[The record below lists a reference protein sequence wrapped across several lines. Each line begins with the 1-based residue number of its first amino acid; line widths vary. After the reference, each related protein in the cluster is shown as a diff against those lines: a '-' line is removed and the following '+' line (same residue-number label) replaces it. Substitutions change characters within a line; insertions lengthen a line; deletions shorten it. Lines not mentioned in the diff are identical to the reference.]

1 MRIILKKEEIKGNRI
16 TLSGEKARYLI
27 SVLRCRAGDELQ
39 VFDGE
44 GSLYKSKIAG
54 IENKKIVID
63 LLEQISLNAESP
75 LNLTLVQGILKGEK
89 MDVVVQKATEL
100 GVKEIIPAITERSQ
114 IRHTRKV
121 DRWRKIAE
129 EASKQSGRTIVP
141 VVHEPMEFN
150 SLLAQDVIARSE
162 IPHLSLR
169 DSQSETKQSQNRFG
183 TGAAIFKGVIAS
195 PEPALS
201 DKTRLLRSAR
211 NDKSEGARN
220 DTRETIKGF
229 IFWEEGGLPLK
240 EAIKQSAVSIQHSEN
255 SQLFVLVGPEGGFS
269 KEEVSLAVSKGLI
282 TVSLGKRI
290 LRAET
295 AAISAVALIQF
306 LLGDI

>member
-1 MRIILKKEEIKGNRI
+1 MRIILPKEQIKGQRI

-27 SVLRCRAGDELQ
+27 SVLRCSAGDELQ

-44 GSLYKSKIAG
+44 GSLYKSKITG
-54 IENKKIVID
+54 IENKKVIID

-129 EASKQSGRTIVP
+129 EASKQSGRTMIP

-150 SLLAQDVIARSE
+150 SLFTV
-162 IPHLSLR
+162 HHSLPIR
-169 DSQSETKQSQNRFG
+169 
-183 TGAAIFKGVIAS
+183 
-195 PEPALS
+195 
-201 DKTRLLRSAR
+201 
-211 NDKSEGARN
+211 
-220 DTRETIKGF
+220 GF
-229 IFWEEGGLPLK
+229 IFWEEGGLSLK
-240 EAIKQSAVSIQHSEN
+240 EAIQHSAVSIQHSENSQLSTFN

-269 KEEVSLAVSKGLI
+269 KEEVNRAVSKGLI

-306 LLGDI
+306 LLGDIK

>member
-27 SVLRCRAGDELQ
+27 SVLRCSAGDELQ

-44 GSLYKSKIAG
+44 GSLYKSKITG
-54 IENKKIVID
+54 IENKKVSID

-89 MDVVVQKATEL
+89 MDMVIQKATEL

-129 EASKQSGRTIVP
+129 EASKQSGRTIIP

-150 SLLAQDVIARSE
+150 SLLAQDVIARSVAA
-162 IPHLSLR
+162 
-169 DSQSETKQSQNRFG
+169 KQSH
-183 TGAAIFKGVIAS
+183 KSEIAS
-195 PEPALS
+195 PETALS
-201 DKTRLLRSAR
+201 DKTRLLRS
-211 NDKSEGARN
+211 ARN

-229 IFWEEGGLPLK
+229 IFWEEGGLALK

-255 SQLFVLVGPEGGFS
+255 SQLSTLNSQLFVLVGPEGGFS
-269 KEEVSLAVSKGLI
+269 KEEVNLAVSKGLI

>member
-1 MRIILKKEEIKGNRI
+1 MRIILPKELIKSGEVTI
-16 TLSGEKARYLI
+16 SGEKARYLI
-27 SVLRCRAGDELQ
+27 SVLRCSAGDELQ

-44 GSLYKSKIAG
+44 GSLYKSKITG
-54 IENKKIVID
+54 IENKKVIID

-129 EASKQSGRTIVP
+129 EASKQSGRTMIP

-150 SLLAQDVIARSE
+150 SLFTV
-162 IPHLSLR
+162 HHSL
-169 DSQSETKQSQNRFG
+169 
-183 TGAAIFKGVIAS
+183 
-195 PEPALS
+195 P
-201 DKTRLLRSAR
+201 LR
-211 NDKSEGARN
+211 GL
-220 DTRETIKGF
+220 
-229 IFWEEGGLPLK
+229 IFWEEGGLSLE
-240 EAIKQSAVSIQHSEN
+240 EAIQKVTIQDARYTMQDKKNHASCILHPE
-255 SQLFVLVGPEGGFS
+255 SFYLLVGPEGGFT
-269 KEEVSLAVSKGLI
+269 KGEADIAASKGLI

-306 LLGDI
+306 LLGDIE

>member
-1 MRIILKKEEIKGNRI
+1 MRIILPKEQIKGQKI

-27 SVLRCRAGDELQ
+27 SVLRCSAGDELQ

-44 GSLYKSKIAG
+44 GSLYKSKITG
-54 IENKKIVID
+54 IENKKVRID
-63 LLEQISLNAESP
+63 LLERISLNAESP

-89 MDVVVQKATEL
+89 MDVVIQKATEL

-129 EASKQSGRTIVP
+129 EASKQSGRTMIP
-141 VVHEPMEFN
+141 VVHEPIEFN
-150 SLLAQDVIARSE
+150 SLFTPFRDT
-162 IPHLSLR
+162 SLTGFTVH
-169 DSQSETKQSQNRFG
+169 DSL
-183 TGAAIFKGVIAS
+183 
-195 PEPALS
+195 P
-201 DKTRLLRSAR
+201 LR
-211 NDKSEGARN
+211 
-220 DTRETIKGF
+220 GF
-229 IFWEEGGLPLK
+229 IFWEEGGLSLK
-240 EAIKQSAVSIQHSEN
+240 EAIEKMQDARYKMQDTREN
-255 SQLFVLVGPEGGFS
+255 LSNHPESCIMNLASLYLLIGPEGGFS

>member
-16 TLSGEKARYLI
+16 TISGEKARYLI
-27 SVLRCRAGDELQ
+27 SVLRCSAGDELQ

-44 GSLYKSKIAG
+44 GSLYKSKITG
-54 IENKKIVID
+54 IENKKVIID

-89 MDVVVQKATEL
+89 MDVVIQKATEL

-129 EASKQSGRTIVP
+129 EASKQSGRTMIP
-141 VVHEPMEFN
+141 VVHEPMEF
-150 SLLAQDVIARSE
+150 S
-162 IPHLSLR
+162 
-169 DSQSETKQSQNRFG
+169 
-183 TGAAIFKGVIAS
+183 IFFESFVNFHKI
-195 PEPALS
+195 
-201 DKTRLLRSAR
+201 
-211 NDKSEGARN
+211 N
-220 DTRETIKGF
+220 GF
-229 IFWEEGGLPLK
+229 IFWEEGGLSLK

-255 SQLFVLVGPEGGFS
+255 SQLSTLNSQLFVLVGPEGGFS
-269 KEEVSLAVSKGLI
+269 REEVNLAVSKGLI

-306 LLGDI
+306 LLGDIK

>member
-1 MRIILKKEEIKGNRI
+1 M
-16 TLSGEKARYLI
+16 
-27 SVLRCRAGDELQ
+27 LRCSAGDELQ

-44 GSLYKSKIAG
+44 GSLYKSEITG
-54 IENKKIVID
+54 IENKKVIID

-75 LNLTLVQGILKGEK
+75 LNLILVQGILKGEK
-89 MDVVVQKATEL
+89 MDMVIQKATEL

-129 EASKQSGRTIVP
+129 EASKQSGRTMIP

-150 SLLAQDVIARSE
+150 SLFTV
-162 IPHLSLR
+162 HHSL
-169 DSQSETKQSQNRFG
+169 
-183 TGAAIFKGVIAS
+183 
-195 PEPALS
+195 P
-201 DKTRLLRSAR
+201 
-211 NDKSEGARN
+211 
-220 DTRETIKGF
+220 IKGF
-229 IFWEEGGLPLK
+229 IFWEEGGLSLK
-240 EAIKQSAVSIQHSEN
+240 EAIQQSAVSIQHSENSQLSTLN

-269 KEEVSLAVSKGLI
+269 KEEVNLAVSKGLI

-306 LLGDI
+306 SWRY

>member
-27 SVLRCRAGDELQ
+27 SVLRCSAGDELQ

-54 IENKKIVID
+54 IENKKVIID
-63 LLEQISLNAESP
+63 LLERISLNAESP

-89 MDVVVQKATEL
+89 MDMVIQKATEL
-100 GVKEIIPAITERSQ
+100 GVKEIIPAVTERSQ

-129 EASKQSGRTIVP
+129 EASKQSGRTMIP
-141 VVHEPMEFN
+141 VVHEPLEYRNALWVMCDEYKKF
-150 SLLAQDVIARSE
+150 LLTHHDLPITDYV
-162 IPHLSLR
+162 LR
-169 DSQSETKQSQNRFG
+169 
-183 TGAAIFKGVIAS
+183 
-195 PEPALS
+195 
-201 DKTRLLRSAR
+201 
-211 NDKSEGARN
+211 
-220 DTRETIKGF
+220 GF

-240 EAIKQSAVSIQHSEN
+240 EAIHQFTQFRDESLTGFTDSPIH
-255 SQLFVLVGPEGGFS
+255 LLIGPEGGFT
-269 KEEVSLAVSKGLI
+269 KEEVSLAVSKELI
-282 TVSLGKRI
+282 AVSLGKRI

>member
-1 MRIILKKEEIKGNRI
+1 MRIILPKEQIKGQRI

-27 SVLRCRAGDELQ
+27 SVLRCSAGDELQ

-44 GSLYKSKIAG
+44 GSLYKSKITG
-54 IENKKIVID
+54 IENKKVIID
-63 LLEQISLNAESP
+63 LLEKVSLNAESP

-129 EASKQSGRTIVP
+129 EASRQSGRTIVP
-141 VVHEPMEFN
+141 VVHKPIEYRNALCVMCDEYKKF
-150 SLLAQDVIARSE
+150 LLTHHDLPITDYG
-162 IPHLSLR
+162 LR
-169 DSQSETKQSQNRFG
+169 
-183 TGAAIFKGVIAS
+183 
-195 PEPALS
+195 
-201 DKTRLLRSAR
+201 
-211 NDKSEGARN
+211 
-220 DTRETIKGF
+220 GF
-229 IFWEEGGLPLK
+229 IFWEDGGLSLK

-255 SQLFVLVGPEGGFS
+255 SQLSTLNSQLFVLVGPEGGFS
-269 KEEVSLAVSKGLI
+269 KEEVSRAVSKGLI
-282 TVSLGKRI
+282 AVSLGKRI

-306 LLGDI
+306 LLGDMSG

>member
-1 MRIILKKEEIKGNRI
+1 MRIILKKEEINGDRI

-27 SVLRCRAGDELQ
+27 SVLRCSAGDELQ

-54 IENKKIVID
+54 IENKKVIID
-63 LLEQISLNAESP
+63 LLERISLNAESP

-89 MDVVVQKATEL
+89 MDMVIQKATEL

-129 EASKQSGRTIVP
+129 EASKQSGRTMIP
-141 VVHEPMEFN
+141 VVHEPIEFSN
-150 SLLAQDVIARSE
+150 FINNITPPSPPLN
-162 IPHLSLR
+162 LR
-169 DSQSETKQSQNRFG
+169 GGR
-183 TGAAIFKGVIAS
+183 
-195 PEPALS
+195 
-201 DKTRLLRSAR
+201 
-211 NDKSEGARN
+211 EGL
-220 DTRETIKGF
+220 KGF
-229 IFWEEGGLPLK
+229 IFWEEGGLSLK
-240 EAIKQSAVSIQHSEN
+240 EAIKQSAVSIQHSENSQLSTLN

-282 TVSLGKRI
+282 AVSLGKRI

>member
-27 SVLRCRAGDELQ
+27 SVLRCSAGDELQ

-44 GSLYKSKIAG
+44 GSLYKSKITG
-54 IENKKIVID
+54 IEKKKVIID

-89 MDVVVQKATEL
+89 MDVVIQKATEL

-129 EASKQSGRTIVP
+129 EASKQSGRTIIS
-141 VVHEPMEFN
+141 VVHEPIEFN
-150 SLLAQDVIARSE
+150 SLFTV
-162 IPHLSLR
+162 HHSLPIR
-169 DSQSETKQSQNRFG
+169 
-183 TGAAIFKGVIAS
+183 
-195 PEPALS
+195 
-201 DKTRLLRSAR
+201 
-211 NDKSEGARN
+211 
-220 DTRETIKGF
+220 GF
-229 IFWEEGGLPLK
+229 IFWEEGGMPLK
-240 EAIKQSAVSIQHSEN
+240 EAIEKITIHDARYTMQDKEN
-255 SQLFVLVGPEGGFS
+255 PESCIMNPASLYLLIGPEGGFS
-269 KEEVSLAVSKGLI
+269 KEEVNLAVSKGLI

>member
-16 TLSGEKARYLI
+16 TISGEKARYLI
-27 SVLRCRAGDELQ
+27 SVLRCSAGDELQ

-54 IENKKIVID
+54 IENKKVIID
-63 LLEQISLNAESP
+63 LLEQISLDAESP

-89 MDVVVQKATEL
+89 MDMVIQKATEL

-129 EASKQSGRTIVP
+129 EASKQSGRTMIP
-141 VVHEPMEFN
+141 VVHGPMEFSNFFDSFVN
-150 SLLAQDVIARSE
+150 SHKI
-162 IPHLSLR
+162 
-169 DSQSETKQSQNRFG
+169 N
-183 TGAAIFKGVIAS
+183 
-195 PEPALS
+195 
-201 DKTRLLRSAR
+201 
-211 NDKSEGARN
+211 
-220 DTRETIKGF
+220 GF
-229 IFWEEGGLPLK
+229 IFWEEGGLSLK

-255 SQLFVLVGPEGGFS
+255 SQLSTLNSQLFVLVGPEGGFS
-269 KEEVSLAVSKGLI
+269 REEVNLAVSKGLI

-306 LLGDI
+306 LLGDIK

>member
-27 SVLRCRAGDELQ
+27 SVLRCSAGDELQ

-44 GSLYKSKIAG
+44 GSLYKSKITG
-54 IENKKIVID
+54 IENKKVIID

-89 MDVVVQKATEL
+89 MDMVIQKATEL

-129 EASKQSGRTIVP
+129 EASRQSGRTMIP
-141 VVHEPMEFN
+141 VVHEPMEFSNFFEGYCNPPVPPLEKGGKGGFESLVN
-150 SLLAQDVIARSE
+150 S
-162 IPHLSLR
+162 H
-169 DSQSETKQSQNRFG
+169 K
-183 TGAAIFKGVIAS
+183 
-195 PEPALS
+195 
-201 DKTRLLRSAR
+201 
-211 NDKSEGARN
+211 
-220 DTRETIKGF
+220 IKGF

-240 EAIKQSAVSIQHSEN
+240 EAIEKMQDTRYKMQDTREN
-255 SQLFVLVGPEGGFS
+255 LSNHPESCIMNPASLYLLIGPEGGFS

>member
-1 MRIILKKEEIKGNRI
+1 MRIILKKEDIKGNMI

-27 SVLRCRAGDELQ
+27 SVLRCSAGDELQ

-54 IENKKIVID
+54 IENKKVIID
-63 LLEQISLNAESP
+63 LLEKISLNTESP
-75 LNLTLVQGILKGEK
+75 LNLTLVQGLLKGEK
-89 MDVVVQKATEL
+89 MDMVIQKATEL

-129 EASKQSGRTIVP
+129 EASKQSGRTMIP

-150 SLLAQDVIARSE
+150 SLFAVND
-162 IPHLSLR
+162 SL
-169 DSQSETKQSQNRFG
+169 
-183 TGAAIFKGVIAS
+183 
-195 PEPALS
+195 P
-201 DKTRLLRSAR
+201 LR
-211 NDKSEGARN
+211 
-220 DTRETIKGF
+220 GF
-229 IFWEEGGLPLK
+229 IFWEEGGLSLE
-240 EAIKQSAVSIQHSEN
+240 EAIKQSAVSTQHSAFRKLSTLN
-255 SQLFVLVGPEGGFS
+255 SQIFVLIGPEGGFT
-269 KEEVSLAVSKGLI
+269 KGEADIAVSKGLI
-282 TVSLGKRI
+282 IVSLGKRI

-306 LLGDI
+306 LLGDIK

>member
-1 MRIILKKEEIKGNRI
+1 MRIILPKEQIKGQKI
-16 TLSGEKARYLI
+16 TLSGERARYLI
-27 SVLRCRAGDELQ
+27 SVLRCSAGDELQ

-44 GSLYKSKIAG
+44 GSLYKYKITG
-54 IENKKIVID
+54 IENKKVIIA

-89 MDVVVQKATEL
+89 MDMVIQKATEL
-100 GVKEIIPAITERSQ
+100 GVKEIIPAVTERSQ

-129 EASKQSGRTIVP
+129 EASRQSGRTMIP
-141 VVHEPMEFN
+141 VVHEPMEYRNALCVMRNEYKKFLTHYALPITHHD
-150 SLLAQDVIARSE
+150 LL
-162 IPHLSLR
+162 
-169 DSQSETKQSQNRFG
+169 N
-183 TGAAIFKGVIAS
+183 
-195 PEPALS
+195 
-201 DKTRLLRSAR
+201 
-211 NDKSEGARN
+211 
-220 DTRETIKGF
+220 GF
-229 IFWEEGGLPLK
+229 IFWEEGGLSLK

-255 SQLFVLVGPEGGFS
+255 SQLSTLNSQLFVLIGPEGGFT
-269 KEEVSLAVSKGLI
+269 KDEVELAVSKGLI